1 MGKLRKAGAIAVCKA
16 VNKIGEKVGRGSSLP
31 GSLALKVQPN
41 ILSEVDMPG
50 IVIAVS
56 GSNGKTSTVEMIA
69 HILTENGYKVAWNRA
84 GSNQTEGVA
93 TCVLSESTFGGRVKS
108 DVVLLES
115 DERFARHTFKYFHP
129 DYYVITNL
137 YRDQMTR
144 NGHPEWAH
152 RVIKESIYDDIHLI
166 LNADD
171 PQIADYGYGRDAGS
185 VTWFGADRLPEDS
198 EENTSRYNDGAYC
211 PVCGAKMEYE
221 YFHYNHVGKYKC
233 TECDFHR
240 PDTDV
245 SISSADYADQS
256 ITINGKYRV
265 HMPFSNIAYCYNT
278 LAAFTACEKVGI
290 PPEKI
295 IEAMQGF
302 ISHSKRV
309 ESFRVN
315 GKQGYLLVS
324 KHENSVAYDRA
335 IETAAADKRSS
346 SVMVI
351 VDEISRKYFTSETSW
366 LWDIDFEKLNSP
378 NIKQIILAGLY
389 CYDLETRFEVTD
401 IPKDRLVVCEDLSEA
416 ARIMG
421 ESDSET
427 FYVMTCFVDQIKFRA
442 LKEVET
448 IEE

>member
-1 MGKLRKAGAIAVCKA
+1 MGKIRNAGAIALCKIA
-16 VNKIGEKVGRGSSLP
+16 SKAGSMIGRGSSIP
-31 GSLALKVQPN
+31 GVLALKIAPD
-41 ILSEVDMPG
+41 ILAQVEMPKA
-50 IVIAVS
+50 VVAVS

-69 HILTENGYKVAWNRA
+69 HILTYAGYKVAWNKA

-93 TCVLSESTFGGRVKS
+93 TCVLSDSTLGGKVRA
-108 DVVLLES
+108 DIVLLES
-115 DERFARHTFKYFHP
+115 DERYARHTFRHFHP
-129 DYYVITNL
+129 NYYVVTNL

-171 PQIADYGYGRDAGS
+171 PQIADYGFGRDK
-185 VTWFGADRLPEDS
+185 VTWFGADHLPEDT
-198 EENTSRYNDGAYC
+198 EENTGCYDDGAFC
-211 PVCGAKMEYE
+211 PVCGGRMKYE
-221 YFHYNHVGKYKC
+221 YYHYNHVGKYTC
-233 TECDFHR
+233 TECSFRR

-245 SISSADYADQS
+245 SITEADYDGQS
-256 ITINGKYRV
+256 ITIDNEYKV

-278 LAAFTACEKVGI
+278 LAAFTTCAELGVA
-290 PPEKI
+290 PETI
-295 IEAMQGF
+295 IEAMQIF

-315 GKQGYLLVS
+315 GKPGYLLVS
-324 KHENSVAYDRA
+324 KHENYVAYDIA
-335 IETAAADKRSS
+335 IETAVRDRRSS

-366 LWDIDFEKLNSP
+366 LWDIKFEKLNAP

-389 CYDLETRFEVTD
+389 CHDLDARFEITD
-401 IPKDRLVVCEDLSEA
+401 IPKEKLVVCEDLSEA

-421 ESDSET
+421 ESDSEC

-442 LKEVET
+442 LPEVET
-448 IEE
+448 VKED